1 LPIGYNDD
9 VMTAVD
15 SSADAHRRLILAF
28 TEDLFLQPRLQD
40 TAHRLG
46 FDLQIIE
53 SAQVFGSDDSPSGE
67 RMALTEPLS
76 GPDSA
81 LIRWLSA
88 THPALLLFDTTAR
101 NLPWRRWIQVLK
113 TSAASRRLPVIAFG
127 PHVNESDLA
136 SARAAGADEVFTR
149 GQFQAKLADIL
160 QDWAE
165 PPIAG
170 QLQKACRGR
179 VSQLASHGIK
189 LHNQGDYF
197 EAHEELE
204 HAWMEA
210 DEHEGYLYRALLQV
224 SVAHLHLERGNA
236 AGAAKLLM
244 RVHRWLDP
252 LPDSCRGLDLARLRR
267 AVEQLRSALYQSLDS
282 GDAVGAEFQPIK
294 FHRSSSGLDALAGG
308 AK

>member
-1 LPIGYNDD
+1 
-9 VMTAVD
+9 MTSVD
-15 SSADAHRRLILAF
+15 SPDDAGRRLILAF
-28 TEDLFLQPRLQD
+28 TEDLFLQPRLED
-40 TAHRLG
+40 AAHRLG
-46 FDLQIIE
+46 FDLRVIE
-53 SAQVFGSDDSPSGE
+53 NTDAFGPADSPSGE
-67 RMALTEPLS
+67 RIALTEPLN

-88 THPALLLFDTTAR
+88 THPALLLFDTSASE
-101 NLPWRRWIQVLK
+101 LPWLRWIQILK

-127 PHVNESDLA
+127 PHVNKSDLA

-160 QDWAE
+160 RTWAE

-170 QLQKACRGR
+170 HLQKACAGHI
-179 VSQLASHGIK
+179 SELASRGVE
-189 LHNQGDYF
+189 LHNQGEYF

-210 DEHEGYLYRALLQV
+210 GEYEGYLYRALLQV
-224 SVAHLHLERGNA
+224 SVAHLHLERDNK

-252 LPDSCRGLDLARLRR
+252 LPDTCRGVDLARLRR
-267 AVEQLRSALYQSLDS
+267 SVEELRSALYHALDS
-282 GDAVGAEFQPIK
+282 GEAVTAEFEPIK
-294 FHRSSSGLDALAGG
+294 FLRSSSGLDALGG
-308 AK
+308 E